1 MAKKSKVVT
10 RPFLPITV
18 PFCLPG
24 SFLDNVV
31 DILCDPCDGLFDN
44 AQNDLKDIYADMRV
58 NINKNLYK
66 IYPLPNILQSS
77 VNTSLLVDQNGKLI
91 AGHDLPVWLSNS
103 EKAPNK
109 ATHRI
114 MIIACD
120 PRRNKAEM
128 TSGGVIMDIGISS
141 PFGVHSGFWRSK
153 RGKGVIPSVIN
164 FCILDKYEDVSVYV
178 TDAYK
183 LRKADG
189 ISGKSTL
196 DKKNIDRYK
205 IILKKE
211 IELFKPTL
219 IILLGNHVQA
229 FFKGLILNG
238 SFATLDITHPSGSAN
253 GKWAEL
259 LSGPVTDENK
269 MKYICEK
276 IAEKLNK
283 TFARNTFRDKVLI

>member
-1 MAKKSKVVT
+1 V
-10 RPFLPITV
+10 
-18 PFCLPG
+18 
-24 SFLDNVV
+24 
-31 DILCDPCDGLFDN
+31 
-44 AQNDLKDIYADMRV
+44 
-58 NINKNLYK
+58 
-66 IYPLPNILQSS
+66 LQSS
-77 VNTSLLVDQNGKLI
+77 VNTSLLVANNGKLI

-128 TSGGVIMDIGISS
+128 TWLGGIMDIAISS
-141 PFGVHSGFWRSK
+141 PFGEHSGYWRSLQV
-153 RGKGVIPSVIN
+153 KGVIPSVIN

-189 ISGKSTL
+189 ISGKSVL
-196 DKKNIDRYK
+196 DKNNTVLYK
-205 IILKKE
+205 IILQKE
-211 IELFKPTL
+211 IDLFDPTL
-219 IILLGNHVQA
+219 IILLGNDVQA
-229 FFKGLILNG
+229 FFKGLSVSG
-238 SFATLDITHPSGSAN
+238 SIPTLEIPHPSGSAN